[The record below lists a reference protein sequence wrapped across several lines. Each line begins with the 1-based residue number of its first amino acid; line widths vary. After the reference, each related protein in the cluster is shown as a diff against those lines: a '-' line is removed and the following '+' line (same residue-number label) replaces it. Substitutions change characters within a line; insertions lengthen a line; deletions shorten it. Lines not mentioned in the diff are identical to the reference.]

1 MSFFFTKQECF
12 LFLILFLGL
21 FMALQGKIIACG
33 AALTIY
39 AMILRFVVGP
49 ATMALG
55 CVVLGLRGN
64 VLRIAIIQ
72 VINY

>member
-1 MSFFFTKQECF
+1 
-12 LFLILFLGL
+12 
-21 FMALQGKIIACG
+21 MALRGKIIACG

-39 AMILRFVVGP
+39 SMILRFIVGP

-64 VLRIAIIQ
+64 VLRVAIIQ